1 MANVSAPKSAP
12 VANANVAA
20 PLSAEEM
27 RLAALHAEF
36 NLALEH
42 LATIALVKAKDA
54 AQARVSAAAYR
65 KARHRAFFLSIETK
79 QVKAFTLAVV
89 TLNLTEREMLGLA

>member
-1 MANVSAPKSAP
+1 MATISTPKSAS
-12 VANANVAA
+12 ANAA

-36 NLALEH
+36 NLSLEH
-42 LATIALVKAKDA
+42 LAALALVKAKDA

-65 KARHRAFFLSIETK
+65 KARHRAFFLAIETR
-79 QVKAFTLAVV
+79 QLKAYEMAVV
-89 TLNLTEREMLGLA
+89 TLSLTEREMLGLA

>member
-1 MANVSAPKSAP
+1 MVKSNTPAPAASANVTALTP
-12 VANANVAA
+12 
-20 PLSAEEM
+20 EEL

-36 NLALEH
+36 NLAMEAIAAL
-42 LATIALVKAKDA
+42 ALVKAKDA

-65 KARHRAFFLSIETK
+65 KARNRAFCLAIETK

-89 TLNLTEREMLGLA
+89 TLNMTEREMLGLA